1 MKISHQPINK
11 IKLKW
16 IPCEMRDR
24 DGEILG
30 GRRGRRS
37 EQHQLPQ
44 KEKESRFSGR
54 RFWWNLLL
62 RRRRR
67 DSHQNLHHH
76 RSRRPRLLHLLG
88 TLDPTRLSGGPH
100 SPLFFFFFSIS
111 SKSPFYLLLPLLL
124 IVTTVIFNWFRE
136 IGTVDFLG
144 QGSLD
149 WMRSSGV
156 VFIIWW
162 PINSMV
168 LIVETTQK
176 PGIVSGEFWSVFQLY
191 EWISIVAA

>member
-1 MKISHQPINK
+1 MNS
-11 IKLKW
+11 L
-16 IPCEMRDR
+16 
-24 DGEILG
+24 
-30 GRRGRRS
+30 
-37 EQHQLPQ
+37 
-44 KEKESRFSGR
+44 
-54 RFWWNLLL
+54 WNE
-62 RRRRR
+62 
-67 DSHQNLHHH
+67 
-76 RSRRPRLLHLLG
+76 RSRWRNSRWAARAKERAAPAAPEREGEQIQRTKVLMKPPSSK
-88 TLDPTRLSGGPH
+88 TKKRQPPKSPSPSIPTSSIAPSAWNPWSHPSFRWA
-100 SPLFFFFFSIS
+100 PLPTFFFFSIS